1 MSIIIAN
8 KSLGYISVKNRIIS
22 MDFDQIIPIFYLIG
36 ILILVLPSF
45 IKTNLVKK
53 QFFNNLSIWL
63 IIILTVIS
71 ITYFFLR

>member
-1 MSIIIAN
+1 
-8 KSLGYISVKNRIIS
+8 

-45 IKTNLVKK
+45 IKTNLVKR

>member
-36 ILILVLPSF
+36 ILILMLPSF
-45 IKTNLVKK
+45 IKTNLVKR

-63 IIILTVIS
+63 IIILTVIL